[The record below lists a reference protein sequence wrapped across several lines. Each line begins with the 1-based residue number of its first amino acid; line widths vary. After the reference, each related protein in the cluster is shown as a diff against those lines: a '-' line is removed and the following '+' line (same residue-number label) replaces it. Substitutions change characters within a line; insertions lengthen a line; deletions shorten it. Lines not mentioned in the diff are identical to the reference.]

1 MLRVALV
8 GAGLMGEP
16 MAGHLLDRGFTVAIV
31 AHRNRAPIDRLA
43 RKGATEY
50 ASFAAV
56 AAASEVTLMVLPTSR
71 EVEDV
76 LFGANGV
83 AGAMRPGHVVVDMG
97 TCYPADTRR
106 LAARVAALGGRF
118 LDAPVTG
125 GVEAARAGTLTTMA
139 GGDVAVLDSI
149 RPALDAFSA
158 KVFHFGPIGA
168 GHAAK
173 LIQNMIGWIEVAG
186 IAEGLTLAKATGL
199 DLSTFFSMLT
209 HSHSNSPIVQT
220 MVPKVLAG
228 GFDEIDFRLELAHKD
243 IRQAADLARE
253 TTEVPMSVADAAE
266 ALFRL
271 SCAEGFG
278 KQDWTAVVR
287 GLERRLGAE
296 CRASGIESRKADR
309 A

>member
-16 MAGHLLDRGFTVAIV
+16 IAGHLLDKGFPVATS
-31 AHRNRAPIDRLA
+31 AHLNRAPIDRLV
-43 RKGATEY
+43 RKGARECATLADATG
-50 ASFAAV
+50 ASD
-56 AAASEVTLMVLPTSR
+56 VTLMILPTSR
-71 EVEDV
+71 EVEQV
-76 LFGANGV
+76 LFGTGGIGTALK
-83 AGAMRPGHVVVDMG
+83 PGHVVVDMG

-106 LAARVAALGGRF
+106 LAARVIDLGARF

-125 GVEAARAGTLTTMA
+125 GVEAARAGTITTIV
-139 GGDVAVLDSI
+139 GGEPAVLDLI
-149 RPALDAFSA
+149 RPVLEAFSA
-158 KVFHFGPIGA
+158 KVYHFGPIGA

-186 IAEGLTLAKATGL
+186 IAEGLALAKATGL
-199 DLSTFFSMLT
+199 DLGTFFSMLS
-209 HSHSNSPIVQT
+209 HSHSNSPIVQM

-228 GFDEIDFRLELAHKD
+228 GFDAIDFRLELAHKD

-253 TTEVPMSVADAAE
+253 ATEVPMTVANAAE

-278 KQDWTAVVR
+278 KQDWTAIVC
-287 GLERRLGAE
+287 GLERSLGVEFRAPAE
-296 CRASGIESRKADR
+296 QT
-309 A
+309 